1 MPRYFFACHVT
12 GPLYSNS
19 LGYPSLSDMLL
30 LQCPQDGRTPLD
42 EAEYFCP
49 LQKESTIIK
58 EYKRLT
64 AGVLRRHGAKRG
76 AEL

>member
-30 LQCPQDGRTPLD
+30 LQCPQFGRTPLD
-42 EAEYFCP
+42 LAVSLSNSKEEA
-49 LQKESTIIK
+49 
-58 EYKRLT
+58 